1 MQRVSKMYRFFEE
14 TKQIIENKIILSKEN
29 SHHIQNVL
37 RMRDDEDFEVVL
49 DDKVHLVN
57 IYQRD
62 KDFLQVDIKDTYE
75 IVNESPIKINL
86 FQGLPK
92 SDKLELI
99 IQKAVE
105 LGVDQI
111 SPFSSSR
118 TIVKWDVKKAEKKL
132 KRYEE
137 ISHAAAKQ
145 SKRGYIPKVNDV
157 IKFEDIAEQM
167 NDSLTILA
175 YENDGKSLRQV
186 LKENKYSN
194 VNIIIGPEGGFSET
208 EVDYLAEKG
217 ASIVH
222 LGNRILRTETAS
234 IALLAMVQYEIGD
247 INEEI

>member
-118 TIVKWDVKKAEKKL
+118 TIVKWDAKKAEKKL

>member
-1 MQRVSKMYRFFEE
+1 MYRFFEE